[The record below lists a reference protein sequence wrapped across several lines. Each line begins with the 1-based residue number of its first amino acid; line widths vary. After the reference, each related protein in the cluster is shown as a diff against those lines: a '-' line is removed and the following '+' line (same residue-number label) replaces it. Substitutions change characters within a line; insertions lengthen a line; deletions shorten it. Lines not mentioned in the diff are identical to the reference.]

1 MKVLRGIDDIAIHE
15 FNERD
20 VVRHRLVQK
29 IVVAYDKYERE
40 NRAREEEKREE
51 KALKAKAKVSQMK

>member
-51 KALKAKAKVSQMK
+51 KKFKIVKRDKA